1 MQNIIETKNVT
12 RCFKTSGGELWAL
25 KGVDIAIPKG
35 ALTILKGR
43 SGSGKTTL
51 LNILGALDQ
60 PTEGKVLYEGE
71 DITQL
76 DEKKCSAL
84 RRTQIGF
91 VFQSVALIPMMSAFE
106 NVEYALRLSR
116 YPGDR
121 AARAMECLKLV
132 GLSQR
137 MNHLPAEL
145 SGGEVRRMAVARA
158 LIRDPDIIF
167 ADEPTSDLDAENTA
181 AVFRVLKD
189 AAGSGKAVF
198 VVSHENSISEYADV
212 IYHME
217 EGRLSGVNP

>member
-1 MQNIIETKNVT
+1 MTVLKAENISHTYMQGTRPDEVLKNIDLEFE
-12 RCFKTSGGELWAL
+12 RGRMYAL
-25 KGVDIAIPKG
+25 QGK
-35 ALTILKGR
+35 

-51 LNILGALDQ
+51 LNILCGILPPSGGRAIMCGQDLYALND
-60 PTEGKVLYEGE
+60 
-71 DITQL
+71 
-76 DEKKCSAL
+76 SAL
-84 RRTQIGF
+84 S
-91 VFQSVALIPMMSAFE
+91 VFRGEHAGIIPQGQSAVSTLTVLE
-106 NVEYALRLSR
+106 NVMLPAAISGRGADVEE
-116 YPGDR
+116 R
-121 AARAMECLKLV
+121 ARQLLDMLQILDLAGVM
-132 GLSQR
+132 
-137 MNHLPAEL
+137 PAEL